1 MKTLSLCLLAVAGVL
16 VGCASAPPAQTEFP
30 PGARA
35 PTAAEAV
42 SLLRGKSFTV
52 ANPNGSST
60 RVDHAA
66 DDSGGLT
73 AYFAGRTDTGIWRAE
88 DTSMAHIEEYT
99 PLPGDTGPKP
109 VDDPASE
116 ASYPR
121 ARLAS
126 CR

>member
-35 PTAAEAV
+35 PTAAEIV

-73 AYFAGRTDTGIWRAE
+73 AYFAGRTDSGTWRAE
-88 DTSMAHIEEYT
+88 DGRVCYEFKVIPSACNDMRLDGAAIYIQRSNGQVVQ
-99 PLPGDTGPKP
+99 L
-109 VDDPASE
+109 V
-116 ASYPR
+116 PR
-121 ARLAS
+121 
-126 CR
+126 